1 MSKRVFARRTAAVP
15 RGLLLAAALIGM
27 TLTVTAA
34 AASVSPGSWG
44 VPNAS
49 GALKN
54 VIVLMRDRPAGL
66 RHAPRLEPESCG
78 TRSRPLAEAL
88 RTQGAKHLTA
98 GKTLP
103 FVLASVSS
111 AQKAAL
117 EANPDVRAVL
127 PDAVIRLPSA
137 PIPAEAAAPLSAG
150 NRPRPPGPCGTASNP
165 EADPEALGVINAPE
179 AMKLGFNGAGVSVAY
194 IAGPIDTT
202 IPDFKR
208 NARYASASSPAGLA
222 RPDERQLLGRS
233 RQHAER

>member
-1 MSKRVFARRTAAVP
+1 MLAALVVM
-15 RGLLLAAALIGM
+15 GLAAAGASAKVSTGASSATVAGM
-27 TLTVTAA
+27 
-34 AASVSPGSWG
+34 
-44 VPNAS
+44 PNAS

-66 RHAPRLEPESCG
+66 PA
-78 TRSRPLAEAL
+78 RSSARARVVRDEVRPLAEAL
-88 RTQGAKHLTA
+88 RSQGAKHLTA

-137 PIPAEAAAPLSAG
+137 PIPAEAVAPLSAG
-150 NRPRPPGPCGTASNP
+150 KSTAASGPCGTASSP

-208 NARYASASSPAGLA
+208 NARYASASSPAA
-222 RPDERQLLGRS
+222 RPS
-233 RQHAER
+233 